1 LPEGV
6 EPMENKFVDTNVFLR
21 YLAKDDLSKYER
33 CRAMFKRALE
43 GEIAISTSG
52 MVIAELIW
60 TLLSYYKVPKA
71 DVIEKV
77 SVILGTENLLIPDK
91 DVLADALVLYARKN
105 IDFIDAYNAVFM
117 KYQDIR
123 EIYSYD
129 EDFETIED
137 IERKEP

>member
-1 LPEGV
+1 
-6 EPMENKFVDTNVFLR
+6 MENKFIDTNVFLR
-21 YLAKDDLSKYER
+21 YLAKDDLAKYER
-33 CRAMFKRALE
+33 CREMFKKALE
-43 GEIAISTSG
+43 GEIAVSTSG

-71 DVIEKV
+71 EVIEKV
-77 SVILGTENLLIPDK
+77 SVILGTESLVIPDK

-117 KYQDIR
+117 KYQGLR

-129 EDFETIED
+129 GDFETIED